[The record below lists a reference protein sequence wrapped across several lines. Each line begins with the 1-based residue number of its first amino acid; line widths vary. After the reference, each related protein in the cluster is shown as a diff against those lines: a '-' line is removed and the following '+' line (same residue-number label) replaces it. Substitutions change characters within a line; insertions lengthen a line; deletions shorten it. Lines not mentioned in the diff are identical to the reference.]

1 MVCRV
6 LVTEVL
12 DMSSFMKKM
21 TSDSA
26 ENRALQVNLLL
37 LNNFESLLYTYK
49 AVSLSFFVK
58 QFLLFRGFFWQL
70 SCGELP
76 YGFDGT
82 VVEILES

>member
-26 ENRALQVNLLL
+26 ENRALQVNIPL
-37 LNNFESLLYTYK
+37 LNNFGPNYSLYRLFLEGRT
-49 AVSLSFFVK
+49 ADSLRNFVT
-58 QFLLFRGFFWQL
+58 R
-70 SCGELP
+70 
-76 YGFDGT
+76 
-82 VVEILES
+82 

>member
-37 LNNFESLLYTYK
+37 LNNFGPIYSLYWL
-49 AVSLSFFVK
+49 
-58 QFLLFRGFFWQL
+58 FLGRAHSRLFKKF
-70 SCGELP
+70 CH
-76 YGFDGT
+76 
-82 VVEILES
+82 EIFIF

>member
-26 ENRALQVNLLL
+26 ENRALQVNLLAL
-37 LNNFESLLYTYK
+37 LNNFGPIYSLYSRVY
-49 AVSLSFFVK
+49 
-58 QFLLFRGFFWQL
+58 Q
-70 SCGELP
+70 
-76 YGFDGT
+76 
-82 VVEILES
+82 

>member
-37 LNNFESLLYTYK
+37 LNNFDPIYSLYWLFLGRSHSRFLEKFCHEMNIFLRLMIIINRYGTFLYM
-49 AVSLSFFVK
+49 
-58 QFLLFRGFFWQL
+58 R
-70 SCGELP
+70 C
-76 YGFDGT
+76 
-82 VVEILES
+82 